1 VAASEWAE
9 ANARNKIYQM
19 NKQKFPE
26 QFIGRNRFVV
36 RNIQKNDHVPIFEN
50 WARVVTALQGK
61 YPMRGLACLMAL
73 LLALGVLTACAE
85 DSPADTTVDTPVAA
99 ANGADALNMSLLP
112 PEEQHGGSLAVRVVD
127 RDGAPVTDASVR
139 LEGDMNHAGMIP
151 VISEPVEHE
160 ADGVYRVP
168 FEFTMLGDWI
178 ISVFVTTADG
188 VEHETQIE
196 LGVREEGLVLE

>member
-1 VAASEWAE
+1 
-9 ANARNKIYQM
+9 M
-19 NKQKFPE
+19 NKEKFSE
-26 QFIGRNRFVV
+26 QFIGQNRFVD
-36 RNIQKNDHVPIFEN
+36 RNTQKNKHVPVFEN
-50 WARVVTALQGK
+50 WARIVTVLHGK
-61 YPMRGLACLMAL
+61 HSMRRLACLMAL
-73 LLALGVLTACAE
+73 LLAVGVLTACAAGA
-85 DSPADTTVDTPVAA
+85 PADTAVDAPVTA
-99 ANGADALNMSLLP
+99 ANGADTLSMALLP

-127 RDGAPVTDASVR
+127 GDGAPVTDASVR

-160 ADGVYRVP
+160 ADGIYRVP